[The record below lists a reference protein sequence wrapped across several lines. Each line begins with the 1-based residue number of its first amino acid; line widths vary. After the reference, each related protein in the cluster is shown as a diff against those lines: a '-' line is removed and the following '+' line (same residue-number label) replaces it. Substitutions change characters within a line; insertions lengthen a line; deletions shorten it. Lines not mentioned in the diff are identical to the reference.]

1 MTKPAHAIETHLW
14 TALTPP
20 RAETPHIAH
29 DAHGV
34 PPRDKAWAPH
44 ATRRVRGWFD
54 RQHRPQPWQ
63 KIIFQMPRSRALSLH
78 GHLQGLL
85 RVGYLPLRCSI
96 ASVFCVVCSTRPCL
110 LDGKAGGLPSS
121 LSTSPIHV
129 RCVRRQ
135 GCDSLLVP
143 LGGGKRCLNANV
155 NCAQGPCDHACT
167 VIKGCSVRSRVASF
181 AAQRRDARSWHA
193 RTDLCC
199 GDDTVLAFRWA

>member
-1 MTKPAHAIETHLW
+1 MTHMACRPETKHGPRTLPAAFVVGSIASTARNLGKRQFDIAKVAGTHF
-14 TALTPP
+14 TATC
-20 RAETPHIAH
+20 R
-29 DAHGV
+29 
-34 PPRDKAWAPH
+34 
-44 ATRRVRGWFD
+44 
-54 RQHRPQPWQ
+54 
-63 KIIFQMPRSRALSLH
+63 
-78 GHLQGLL
+78 LL

-96 ASVFCVVCSTRPCL
+96 PSVFCVVCSTRPCL

-193 RTDLCC
+193 RTGLCC